1 MCNFAFW
8 KPSFVC
14 GVASAIL
21 LLLKALRYVNGFL
34 PEPLDDQDVEGVAE
48 EEREVLAAAQARQAS
63 CIRRLLGEEGD
74 AVDPRPKKQLR
85 VATSLTA
92 FPSEKQLRLR
102 LHVGS

>member
-1 MCNFAFW
+1 MRNFAFW

-21 LLLKALRYVNGFL
+21 FLLKALRDVKGFL
-34 PEPLDDQDVEGVAE
+34 PETLADQAVEGMTD

-63 CIRRLLGEEGD
+63 CLRRFLAEEGD
-74 AVDPRPKKQLR
+74 AVDPRPKTLVR

-92 FPSEKQLRLR
+92 CPPETQLRAR
-102 LHVGS
+102 LHIGS